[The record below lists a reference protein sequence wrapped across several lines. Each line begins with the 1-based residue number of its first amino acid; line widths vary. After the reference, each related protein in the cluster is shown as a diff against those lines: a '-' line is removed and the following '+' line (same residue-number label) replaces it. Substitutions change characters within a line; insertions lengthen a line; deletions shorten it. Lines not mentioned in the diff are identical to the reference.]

1 MGIETGSPFTGGIL
15 EVGLSSFL
23 TALRALEFNALQ
35 NEMIMLATGSVKS
48 SWMCKSKVT

>member
-15 EVGLSSFL
+15 EVSSFL